1 MKLFK
6 NFYLIFISMTLIFV
20 SMLCGGCDKSE
31 GKIDFSELQENSTIN
46 SIPEKL
52 ANGEADIAFLSTGAY
67 ISYKGAYPIELP
79 NASVKPLNLFMGI

>member
-1 MKLFK
+1 MSRQLDQPVV
-6 NFYLIFISMTLIFV
+6 LIQKKTY
-20 SMLCGGCDKSE
+20 E
-31 GKIDFSELQENSTIN
+31 ELNVL
-46 SIPEKL
+46 L

>member
-52 ANGEADIAFLSTGAY
+52 L
-67 ISYKGAYPIELP
+67 
-79 NASVKPLNLFMGI
+79 